1 MKNKNTLKVTWPFI
15 TKCPRKT
22 FLMRIKLHFYEK
34 LNGLFLKYRL
44 TFIHEFNSMEI
55 IFEMISFSMYENV
68 LIWLICR
75 WHNHYSCGVW
85 KIFVEIKNLSFFAFS
100 FTSHS
105 HQPCSLGLEMEI
117 CWTQIDEKQRREC
130 WGVKQEYNESYSM
143 FKKISDILQL
153 GFSKSQQILFAAAL
167 FLWPSVASCNAWL
180 AFKCPRLQNVFVTT
194 KKIFFS
200 ALHSPQTERSI
211 LVFVESEMEKFV
223 ERICCFGLYYCHI

>member
-1 MKNKNTLKVTWPFI
+1 MWDDFI
-15 TKCPRKT
+15 
-22 FLMRIKLHFYEK
+22 
-34 LNGLFLKYRL
+34 
-44 TFIHEFNSMEI
+44 FN
-55 IFEMISFSMYENV
+55 
-68 LIWLICR
+68 
-75 WHNHYSCGVW
+75 VW
-85 KIFVEIKNLSFFAFS
+85 KCTHLTHLPMAYHLFVWCVENFCGDKNLSFFCLFLYIA
-100 FTSHS
+100 
-105 HQPCSLGLEMEI
+105 QPSTMFIGVGDGNMLDTNWWETRVL
-117 CWTQIDEKQRREC
+117 
-130 WGVKQEYNESYSM
+130 GVKQENNESYSM

-180 AFKCPRLQNVFVTT
+180 AFKCPKLQNVFVTT